1 MESLI
6 DQLSAETDIQLTE
19 TFTEQLSVALEG
31 VLSAIDVPG
40 LRDLQKE
47 LEAQINFT
55 PILTAIES
63 ATNIL
68 SSIPVDPYE
77 ILLSEY
83 FEPDHKFKTIDDIP
97 DPGPLPLVECLNYI
111 KEKNSHTNKIMFH
124 NLTACDEQKFSS
136 VFCYLSN
143 DQVMINREKEKNY
156 LEFYE
161 MLRSVPLDSINEE
174 NCDTIAN
181 KLIAEYIK
189 VI

>member
-1 MESLI
+1 MESILN
-6 DQLSAETDIQLTE
+6 QLSANPPNTL
-19 TFTEQLSVALEG
+19 TEQLSVALESA
-31 VLSAIDVPG
+31 LSAIDIAEFTN
-40 LRDLQKE
+40 LQKE

-68 SSIPVDPYE
+68 SSIPVHPYE

-97 DPGPLPLVECLNYI
+97 DPGPLPLVECLNFI
-111 KEKNSHTNKIMFH
+111 KEKNNHANKIMFH
-124 NLTACDEQKFSS
+124 NLTACEEQKFSS

-143 DQVMINREKEKNY
+143 DQVMVNREKEKNY

-161 MLRSVPLDSINEE
+161 LLRSIPLDSINEE

-181 KLIAEYIK
+181 KLIAEYVK

>member
-6 DQLSAETDIQLTE
+6 DQLSAETNN
-19 TFTEQLSVALEG
+19 TFTEQLSVALES
-31 VLSAIDVPG
+31 VLTGIDIAEFRN
-40 LRDLQKE
+40 LRKE

-55 PILTAIES
+55 PIITAIQA
-63 ATNIL
+63 ATNAL
-68 SSIPVDPYE
+68 SSIPVNPYE

-97 DPGPLPLVECLNYI
+97 DPGSLPLMECLNYI

-143 DQVMINREKEKNY
+143 DQVMVNKEREKNY

-174 NCDTIAN
+174 NCDAIAN